1 MLCIMVIA
9 MVTYLAQDSLNR
21 HKIANSEHEEEEEE
35 EEEEKT
41 VFSSFQCNIYVCT
54 EEKLL

>member
-1 MLCIMVIA
+1 MLCIMLIA

-41 VFSSFQCNIYVCT
+41 VFFF
-54 EEKLL
+54 LPM